1 MRATIMEYKFKMR
14 ILTFK
19 INLVDGSSMVN
30 WFMDE
35 SLMRKMNI
43 DECIL
48 TDYKNIKIEI

>member
-1 MRATIMEYKFKMR
+1 MEYKFKMR